1 MQFSLRTV
9 ESICNFN
16 PSVLLQHV
24 RDGNAAIVLIFI
36 NLGICICSLHAGS
49 DGRITSFLY
58 PSTRNRY
65 LFLYKIF
72 RSNNVQNLLNMKIL
86 YIKLYMLDNYSSSF
100 FSFYLL
106 SKSDE

>member
-1 MQFSLRTV
+1 MVTL
-9 ESICNFN
+9 
-16 PSVLLQHV
+16 
-24 RDGNAAIVLIFI
+24 
-36 NLGICICSLHAGS
+36 
-49 DGRITSFLY
+49 FLY

-72 RSNNVQNLLNMKIL
+72 RRNVQNLLNMKIL

-106 SKSDE
+106 SESDE